1 MKSIL
6 KRSSSGVDSA
16 KIIDVKVLSLKE
28 AGLESVSQSPLPPPP
43 YLNYPPYMYPYPH
56 VQMLVP
62 PPPVTKPK
70 VNKVTETKIEKEIE
84 RDDSLRDSVADCIQR
99 EAESCYRTAVI
110 EENWEEKHK
119 LLLDEFIRQEQE
131 SKFTCRA
138 RKSRFSSLF

>member
-6 KRSSSGVDSA
+6 KRSSSEIDSA
-16 KIIDVKVLSLKE
+16 RIVDVKVLSLKE
-28 AGLESVSQSPLPPPP
+28 AGLESVSQPPPPP

-56 VQMLVP
+56 VQMPVL

-70 VNKVTETKIEKEIE
+70 VNKVTETKKEIE
-84 RDDSLRDSVADCIQR
+84 KDELLVASTADCIQR
-99 EAESCYRTAVI
+99 ESESCYRTAVV

-131 SKFTCRA
+131 SKFNLA
-138 RKSRFSSLF
+138 GQEEQILQ